1 MKEKKITEEEKI
13 EKVVEEKGEKE
24 AETAP
29 EAEPEEQELRL
40 EDKPSNLEEELKE
53 LRKKNEELEREISQR
68 KAMSERLEREIS
80 EFSDIF
86 PETALSEIPDDVWTE
101 VKSGL
106 PLSAAYARH
115 ERKRTMGERKIAQAN
130 TVARDLSSGPIK
142 NGGGDYYYTPDEV
155 RKMSAAEVKKNYSHI
170 INSMKHWN

>member
-1 MKEKKITEEEKI
+1 MKEKITEEEKI
-13 EKVVEEKGEKE
+13 EEVEEETNVKE
-24 AETAP
+24 VSPASEV
-29 EAEPEEQELRL
+29 ESEEQGMQV
-40 EDKPSNLEEELKE
+40 EDKQSTLEEELKE
-53 LRKKNEELEREISQR
+53 LRRKNEELEREILQR
-68 KAMSERLEREIS
+68 KALGERLEREIS

-86 PETALSEIPDDVWTE
+86 PETALSEVPDDVWSE
-101 VKSGL
+101 VKRGL

-115 ERKRTMGERKIAQAN
+115 ERKRTIGERKITEAN
-130 TVARDLSSGPIK
+130 TAARDLSSGPIK